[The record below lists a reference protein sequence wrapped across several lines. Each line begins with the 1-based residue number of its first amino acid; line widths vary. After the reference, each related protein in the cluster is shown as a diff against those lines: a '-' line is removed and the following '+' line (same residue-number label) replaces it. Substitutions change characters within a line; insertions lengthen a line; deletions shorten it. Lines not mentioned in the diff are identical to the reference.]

1 MTTSILPLVKEKQI
15 RIFKERA
22 DASQSILTLGGTGP
36 NGSIHAL
43 YLKALGASTVKSLAQ
58 INILSASAFAFFIFT
73 ANERG
78 ALNIDHYMN
87 YDKWVRA
94 KHKQP
99 FLKILKHFSRFRL
112 PDTPL
117 YPHKLIKETIYYL
130 FDAEFSEL
138 TLKDFEHKLRFW
150 VYCSVSN
157 KNLCLSAEN
166 FPHMTVWEAI
176 TASSSIPFVHG
187 EFKYQGYS
195 FRDGVFSP
203 SFKSL
208 LQTLK
213 KTNFN
218 HLYLNYKKNANRK
231 RLLLVSNT
239 DSLTPMIELVA
250 DYFMFICNIPN
261 YRVNKTHRLLINQ

>member
-43 YLKALGASTVKSLAQ
+43 YLKALGATTVQSLAE
-58 INILSASAFAFFIFT
+58 INILSASAFAFFIYI

-78 ALNIDHYMN
+78 SLNTLHYIH
-87 YDKWVRA
+87 YDKWVRK
-94 KHKQP
+94 KHKKS
-99 FLKILKHFSRFRL
+99 FLTILKHFSRFRL
-112 PDTPL
+112 PDKPL
-117 YPHKLIKETIYYL
+117 YSHDLIKETIYYL
-130 FDAEFSEL
+130 FESDYAEL

-150 VYCSVSN
+150 VYCSITQ
-157 KNLCLSAEN
+157 KNICISAEN
-166 FPHMTVWEAI
+166 FPDMMVWEAI
-176 TASSSIPFVHG
+176 TASSSIPFIHG
-187 EFKYQGYS
+187 EFTYRGHS

-213 KTNFN
+213 RTNRN

-231 RLLLVSNT
+231 QLLLVSNT
-239 DSLTPMIELVA
+239 DSSTPMIELVA
-250 DYFMFICNIPN
+250 DYAMFICNIPN
-261 YRVNKTHRLLINQ
+261 RRVNKTHQLLLNQ